1 MADSHARSCSETPF
15 LWNPGVNLKHELT
28 NSWNQEASHNIL
40 LKTEICLLVGCWML
54 VQDRHAVN
62 LVLTMSVN
70 FNLIRKSSVTKKQ
83 NKTKKHSFTYLFIY
97 FCIRHG
103 TSYDLKWKARISD
116 YIFCTNLT
124 ARGVTEEFYLY
135 TCSVLLPIICL
146 AFLYLGHLR
155 C

>member
-1 MADSHARSCSETPF
+1 
-15 LWNPGVNLKHELT
+15 
-28 NSWNQEASHNIL
+28 
-40 LKTEICLLVGCWML
+40 ML

-103 TSYDLKWKARISD
+103 TSYDLK
-116 YIFCTNLT
+116 
-124 ARGVTEEFYLY
+124 
-135 TCSVLLPIICL
+135 
-146 AFLYLGHLR
+146 
-155 C
+155 